1 MNDWDEM
8 SKIRSLLSDIYG
20 ADGGRAAFERI
31 APIVQGCQK
40 EVPSGDGFFSQ
51 KDVIL
56 ITYGDSLQKK
66 GEPPLATLHRF
77 ATRYLSGIV
86 SMVHLLPFFPFS
98 SDDGFS
104 VSDFFAVNPNIGTWK
119 DVQAFK
125 PEFEMMFDFVINHFS
140 SQSQWFDNFL
150 SEKPGYEDFALAV
163 SPTTDLSMVTR
174 PRSHPLL
181 TPYQKKNGE
190 TVHLWTTFSSDQIDF
205 NYNSIDVL
213 EKIITILVFYLQQ
226 GASLFRL
233 DAIAYLW
240 KQIGTP
246 CIHLPQTH
254 KMVKLFRAI
263 LDIIAPGVLLLTET
277 NVPHNE
283 NISYFG
289 SGEDEAQMVYNFT
302 LPPLLLYTFT
312 KNNAEALTRWAADQ
326 LKLNSNTNTFL
337 NFTAS
342 HDGIGVRPLEGI
354 LPVEEIQALV
364 DAIKTNGGQVSY
376 KQNND
381 GTLSPYELNITY
393 VDALQDDDAQTH
405 IQKFMASQ
413 AIQYALPGVPAS
425 YIHSLLG
432 SRNWQE
438 GFRDTG
444 RARTINRQPLDVD
457 EVIAA
462 LDAPT
467 SFRARIFS
475 SYSSLIKI
483 RTGQRAFHPMAG
495 FEVLPLG
502 HELFAIKRW
511 DARQA
516 ILALTN
522 VTPGPVSVDLS
533 TILPREAMMDLIS
546 GNTVQTRPLAM
557 TPYQY
562 VWLTEPNT
570 R

>member
-1 MNDWDEM
+1 MNASDKM
-8 SKIRSLLSDIYG
+8 SKIKRLLSDIYG
-20 ADGGRAAFERI
+20 LDRGKVAYDRI

-40 EVPSGDGFFSQ
+40 TVRAGHGFFSQ
-51 KDVIL
+51 RDVIL
-56 ITYGDSLQKK
+56 ITYGDSLHKK
-66 GEPPLATLHRF
+66 GEAPLATLHRF
-77 ATRYLSGIV
+77 ASRYLSGIV
-86 SMVHLLPFFPFS
+86 SIIHLLPFFPFS

-104 VSDFFAVNPNIGTWK
+104 VSDFFAVNPTVGTWK
-119 DVQAFK
+119 DVQAFR
-125 PEFEMMFDFVINHFS
+125 PEFELMFDFVINHFS
-140 SQSQWFDNFL
+140 SQSQWFDNYL
-150 SEKPGYEDFALAV
+150 SEKAGYEDFALAV
-163 SPTTDLSMVTR
+163 SPATDLSMVIR

-181 TPYQKKNGE
+181 TPYQKKNGK
-190 TVHLWTTFSSDQIDF
+190 TVHLWTTFSADQIDF

-213 EKIITILVFYLQQ
+213 QKIITILVFYLQQ
-226 GASLFRL
+226 GASIFRL

-240 KQIGTP
+240 KQVGTP

-263 LDIIAPGVLLLTET
+263 LDIIAPRVLLLTET
-277 NVPHNE
+277 NVPHIE

-312 KNNAEALTRWAADQ
+312 TNNAEALTRWAADQ

-354 LPVEEIQALV
+354 LPAEEIQSLV
-364 DAIKTNGGQVSY
+364 DAMKANGGQVSY
-376 KQNND
+376 KQNSD

-393 VDALQDDDAQTH
+393 VDALMDDDAHIH

-438 GFRDTG
+438 GFRHTG
-444 RARTINRQPLDVD
+444 RARTINRQHLDVD

-462 LDAPT
+462 LEAPT

-475 SYSSLIKI
+475 SYLSLIKI
-483 RTGQRAFHPMAG
+483 RTGQSAFHPLAG
-495 FEVLPLG
+495 FEVLSLG

-511 DARQA
+511 EAHQT

-522 VTPGPVSVDLS
+522 VTPRPVSVDLS
-533 TILPREAMMDLIS
+533 AIRPHEFMMDLID
-546 GNTVQTRPLAM
+546 GKTVRIRPLSLA
-557 TPYQY
+557 PYQY

-570 R
+570 L